1 MKEKLL
7 NKSNNVSKISE
18 RLTKK
23 MKDDEEISEKEEKL
37 IEKRINKEKV
47 FKGKSVNG
55 RKTNMEYDEGKSLT
69 LIFQISFII

>member
-7 NKSNNVSKISE
+7 NKSDNVSKISE

-37 IEKRINKEKV
+37 IEKRIDKEKII
-47 FKGKSVNG
+47 KGKSVNG

-69 LIFQISFII
+69 LIFQIFLY